1 MTYNYYI
8 ISYAIYCTMT
18 LIIYYIITYE
28 HIIQHIMED
37 DDMAGRKYKAD
48 ADIKKRVTICMNAA
62 TKAIV
67 TEAAADAQTSVS
79 DYIAQLIHK
88 DAERR
93 SRAARRAAEAR

>member
-1 MTYNYYI
+1 
-8 ISYAIYCTMT
+8 
-18 LIIYYIITYE
+18 
-28 HIIQHIMED
+28 MED
-37 DDMAGRKYKAD
+37 DNMAGRKYKSD
-48 ADIKKRVTICMNAA
+48 ADIKRRVTICMNAT

-79 DYIAQLIHK
+79 DYITQLIHR

>member
-8 ISYAIYCTMT
+8 ISYAIYYIVTHT
-18 LIIYYIITYE
+18 IYYIITYE
-28 HIIQHIMED
+28 HITYNITED

-48 ADIKKRVTICMNAA
+48 TDIKRRMTICMDAA

-67 TEAAADAQTSVS
+67 TEAAQQAQTSVS
-79 DYIAQLIHK
+79 DYIAQLIHR
-88 DAERR
+88 DAEKR

>member
-1 MTYNYYI
+1 M
-8 ISYAIYCTMT
+8 
-18 LIIYYIITYE
+18 TYE
-28 HIIQHIMED
+28 HITQHIMED

-48 ADIKKRVTICMNAA
+48 TDIKRRVTICMDAA
-62 TKAIV
+62 TKTIV

-79 DYIAQLIHK
+79 DYITQLIHK